1 MKESRA
7 TARNAGM
14 AKPRASRSIRIL
26 AWLAL
31 WLATGILAV
40 LVACNCG
47 LLAASRGHIFTAGTD
62 VPPRSVALVLGT
74 APRVGRWKNPFFEN
88 RMDTAAQLWR
98 GGKVRHL
105 LVSGDNSR
113 HDYDEPTAMR
123 DALIARGVPAR
134 AMTLDY
140 AGFRTLDSLVRA
152 REIFGLRELLIVT
165 DDWHQP
171 RALFL
176 ARAAGIDAL
185 GASSADVPWSMSAK
199 TRVREW
205 LSRVKAVADVCV
217 LRTKPKFLGEPVKLP
232 LEF

>member
-1 MKESRA
+1 MEKSHVSR
-7 TARNAGM
+7 R
-14 AKPRASRSIRIL
+14 IRIL
-26 AWLAL
+26 AWSAL
-31 WLATGILAV
+31 WIAAGILAAI
-40 LVACNCG
+40 VACNCW
-47 LLAASRGHIFTAGTD
+47 LLAANHDRIFAASTD
-62 VPPRSVALVLGT
+62 VPTRPVALVLGT

-88 RMDTAAQLWR
+88 RMDAAAQLWR
-98 GGKVRHL
+98 GGKMRHL

-123 DALIARGVPAR
+123 DALIARGVPSR
-134 AMTLDY
+134 AITLDY

-185 GASSADVPWSMSAK
+185 GVSSADVPWSMSAK

-205 LSRVKAVADVCV
+205 LSRVKAVADVFV

-232 LEF
+232 LD